1 MDNGR
6 SSTRRLRIFL
16 RDFRM
21 VEATV
26 YLAEGQA
33 LAPYF
38 SHRKSYVNL
47 REARW
52 VGTDDHVTHAVLKVE
67 QVLWAASP
75 EGEVPLIN
83 ASAAGRQR
91 EIEMQLDGGLLLQG
105 AIVMSAQQRLSDY
118 LEHAGHF
125 VPVMNARLLRSGRPP
140 RTVNMDL
147 GDIVLNQAGIQSVW
161 ELAEQNRA
169 RPAPEGPAERDKP
182 HTEETTA
189 GD

>member
-1 MDNGR
+1 MDSAR

-16 RDFRM
+16 RDFRL

-26 YLAEGQA
+26 HLGDGSA

-38 SHRKSYVNL
+38 ANRKSYVNL

-52 VGTDDHVTHAVLKVE
+52 VGTGDNVSHAVLKVD
-67 QVLWAASP
+67 QMLWAAAP
-75 EGEVPLIN
+75 DGDVPLTN
-83 ASAAGRQR
+83 ASRAAKGRDV
-91 EIEMQLDGGLLLQG
+91 EMQLDGGLLLQG
-105 AIVMSAQQRLSDY
+105 ALLMSPQQRLSDY
-118 LEHAGHF
+118 LESAGPF
-125 VPVMNARLLRSGRPP
+125 LPVLGARLLRSGRPP
-140 RTVNMDL
+140 RTVNMEL

-169 RPAPEGPAERDKP
+169 IAAEPAVGAQRTPE
-182 HTEETTA
+182 TEELSA